1 MSAPFPHDLIRKEVR
16 NLPDY
21 NAGLAL
27 DRFKATYGIDCLAK
41 LDSNESPLGPSPR
54 AIKAM
59 QEAATGVARYPDAAN
74 SALRA
79 SIASALETDQDR
91 VIIGNGSEDLIGA
104 LFRATIRPQDHVVT
118 ICPSFG
124 LHEFG
129 ALTFGATVTKVPF
142 NADWSFPVEG
152 LCEALH
158 SKPRVL
164 IFSSPSNPAGP
175 AISEQD
181 FRAVVA
187 QTDPDTLIC
196 FDEAY
201 VEFIE
206 PGKHF
211 DALRILD
218 ETGQPSI
225 VLRTFSKAYGLA
237 GARIGYGIASDPLLV
252 KALMK
257 TRNPFG
263 VNAMAAAAA
272 AEALK
277 DHAHL
282 ARVVG
287 LATNERQRVSA
298 ALESKGYPCAP
309 TQTNFVFFD
318 THAPAS
324 SLAEHLRG
332 KGVLIKGWQEAPFE
346 HWARVTIGSRAEN
359 DIFLDALP
367 NSAAKARV

>member
-1 MSAPFPHDLIRKEVR
+1 MPASFPHDLIRKEVR
-16 NLPDY
+16 DLPDY
-21 NAGLAL
+21 NAGIAL
-27 DRFKATYGIDCLAK
+27 DRFTATYGIDCIAK

-74 SALRA
+74 TALRTLIARTLGTA
-79 SIASALETDQDR
+79 SDN

-104 LFRATIRPQDHVVT
+104 LFRAIIRPQDNVLT
-118 ICPSFG
+118 TCPSFG

-142 NADWSFPVEG
+142 NADWSFPVDD
-152 LCEALH
+152 LCEALR
-158 SKPRVL
+158 SRPRVL

-175 AISEQD
+175 AITQEE
-181 FRAVVA
+181 FRTVLADA
-187 QTDPDTLIC
+187 DPETLIC

-206 PGKHF
+206 ASNRF
-211 DALRILD
+211 DALGLLAAS
-218 ETGQPSI
+218 GLPYI

-237 GARIGYGIASDPLLV
+237 GARVGYGIASDPLLI

-263 VNAMAAAAA
+263 VNAMAACGAI
-272 AEALK
+272 EALE
-277 DHAHL
+277 DAGHL
-282 ARVVG
+282 ARTVD
-287 LATNERQRVSA
+287 LAISERQRVSA
-298 ALESKGYPCAP
+298 ALTAKGYLCAP

-318 THAPAS
+318 TFGQATE
-324 SLAEHLRG
+324 LANALRG
-332 KGVLIKGWQEAPFE
+332 KGILIKGWQEAPFE
-346 HWARVTIGSRAEN
+346 NWARVTMASAAEN
-359 DIFLDALP
+359 DAFLDAVP
-367 NSAAKARV
+367 DRRA